1 MSTVQRDLVGGF
13 LVALAAFAS
22 VRSTEAAEVVVAFG
36 AEPVQVDPTRSSAG
50 VDQYFMN
57 LFYEQLLAVTPD
69 LERVNW
75 LAESWS
81 VDQSGPDTVLHVTL
95 RPDVRFHNGDVLTS
109 DDFRYAYERQSDPI
123 SRNAGRFRY
132 IRDLVVLDERRFDIV
147 FDTPDG
153 AFIPLNLAL
162 FAIPRRYFEEVGD
175 AGVQTH
181 PIGTGP
187 WRFVSRT
194 PREELVVERF
204 EDYWNPAAQ
213 PAAERLVIKIIPEDT
228 TRVAAFRTGAVDWI
242 DAVPPALIADFETL
256 PGVRV
261 VSLPAPNNLFLNINV
276 TDANSPLADVR
287 VRRAI
292 AHAVDF
298 DAIIEFILYGQGIRT
313 AQLAPGTLGYDPD
326 LDPYPYDPERARALL
341 AEAGFERGINVNC
354 YNLTTPREPYI
365 KEMGE
370 AVFAYLGTAGI
381 RCRIVQLEYGAWI
394 NLARVNARPL
404 MDGILSTMWGQGLP
418 GDPTDAWS
426 GHLHSSGDGWG
437 PYSYHVDPEID
448 GLVEE
453 LRTTLDPDARQ
464 RLARELARV
473 KHERVAGGLPTYRP
487 MITFAWRDTLEYRPW
502 PGAFWRSM
510 REIGPARSAEGIR

>member
-1 MSTVQRDLVGGF
+1 MSIRPRHLIGG
-13 LVALAAFAS
+13 LLLACAVILPA
-22 VRSTEAAEVVVAFG
+22 RAAEVVVAFG

-50 VDQYFMN
+50 VDQYFTN
-57 LFYEQLLAVTPD
+57 LFYEQLLAVDPH

-75 LAESWS
+75 LAESWQ
-81 VDQSGPDTVLHVTL
+81 VDQGDTDTVIRVTL
-95 RPDVRFHNGDVLTS
+95 RENVRFHNGDVLTS
-109 DDFRYAYERQSDPI
+109 DDFRYAYDRQRDPV

-147 FDTPDG
+147 FGTPDG

-162 FAIPRRYFEEVGD
+162 WAIPRRYFEEVGD
-175 AGVQTH
+175 AGVQAH

-187 WRFVSRT
+187 WKFVSRK

-204 EDYWNPAAQ
+204 EDYWNPAAR
-213 PAAERLVIKIIPEDT
+213 PAADRLVIKIIPEDT
-228 TRVAAFRTGAVDWI
+228 TRVAAFKTGAVDWI

-261 VSLPAPNNLFLNINV
+261 VSLPAPNNLFLNIHA
-276 TDANSPLADVR
+276 TDPRSPLADVR
-287 VRRAI
+287 VRQAV

-313 AQLAPGTLGYDPD
+313 AQLAPGSLGHDPD
-326 LDPYPYDPERARALL
+326 LAPYPYNPERARALL
-341 AEAGFERGINVNC
+341 AEAGFDRGINVNC

-370 AVFAYLGTAGI
+370 AVFAYLGTVGI
-381 RCRIVQLEYGAWI
+381 RCRVVQLEYGAWI
-394 NLARVNARPL
+394 NLGRVNARPL
-404 MDGILSTMWGQGLP
+404 MDGIMSTMWGHGLP
-418 GDPTDAWS
+418 GDPTDPWS
-426 GHLHSSGDGWG
+426 GHLHSHGDGWG
-437 PYSYHVDPEID
+437 PYSYHADPEID
-448 GLVEE
+448 RLVEE
-453 LRTTLDPDARQ
+453 FRTTLDPDTRE
-464 RLARELARV
+464 RLARQLARV

-487 MITFAWRDTLEYRPW
+487 MITFAWRDTIAYRPW

-510 REIGPARSAEGIR
+510 REIGPARARPAEARR